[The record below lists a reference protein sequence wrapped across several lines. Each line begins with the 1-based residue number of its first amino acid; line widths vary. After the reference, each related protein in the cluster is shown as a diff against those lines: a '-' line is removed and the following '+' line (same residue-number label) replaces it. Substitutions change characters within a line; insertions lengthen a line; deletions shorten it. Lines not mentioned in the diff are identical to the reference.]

1 MTERDE
7 GMAWPM
13 QGNNVTKH
21 PFIILLIFLGLSRS
35 VSSGRNSLKFAIS
48 VKFSAVIHLTFD
60 NYYLRGF
67 GFVSSS
73 IAWGNAPIG
82 EEEEQ

>member
-7 GMAWPM
+7 GMACPM

-35 VSSGRNSLKFAIS
+35 VSSGVS
-48 VKFSAVIHLTFD
+48 VKFSVVIHLTFD

-67 GFVSSS
+67 GFVS
-73 IAWGNAPIG
+73 NYV
-82 EEEEQ
+82 

>member
-35 VSSGRNSLKFAIS
+35 VSNGRNSLKFTVS
-48 VKFSAVIHLTFD
+48 VKFSVVIHLTFD

-73 IAWGNAPIG
+73 V
-82 EEEEQ
+82 

>member
-1 MTERDE
+1 VTERDE

-35 VSSGRNSLKFAIS
+35 VSSGVS
-48 VKFSAVIHLTFD
+48 VKFSVVIHLTFD

-67 GFVSSS
+67 GFVSSYV
-73 IAWGNAPIG
+73 
-82 EEEEQ
+82 